1 MGKYPSGKFP
11 GNKNIDHLCFN
22 REGSAYVIRAVFF
35 NYLSNTL
42 KYNKFLNNNNYDNNL
57 FNFKRSFTLNG
68 FSIGFN

>member
-11 GNKNIDHLCFN
+11 GNKNIGHLCFN
-22 REGSAYVIRAVFF
+22 REGSAYVIRSVFF

-57 FNFKRSFTLNG
+57 FNFKRSFALNG